1 MTGITA
7 AVSARKQYSGVSGPD
22 RETRTKMCC
31 IFTED
36 EPDEL
41 RRAGIDPEKMGYLS
55 GRERRLILRRA
66 GLDPDKYDF

>member
-1 MTGITA
+1 MKDLLKRLFGCRSEWDDILDAKRNYDRA
-7 AVSARKQYSGVSGPD
+7 A
-22 RETRTKMCC
+22 
-31 IFTED
+31 
-36 EPDEL
+36 DEL